1 MQEKQVEYLDDSE
14 VDFSSDDDE
23 EDMEDFAGADGAR
36 PAPGW
41 LGKRPAGTPAFLAV
55 VIVHETLHDHCAL
68 LFVVTVHDIV
78 FLTTIFTG

>member
-55 VIVHETLHDHCAL
+55 VIIHETLCTTTVLYFL
-68 LFVVTVHDIV
+68 LSLYMTLFS
-78 FLTTIFTG
+78 